1 VRQFGIYS
9 ATIIII
15 SALFSCRNNNYKN
28 LNEGEIYYNIDYIK
42 SQGSLSLDFKPK
54 SLVVSFKSDKFL
66 FEILSP
72 VGKQGIINVV
82 NPEKG
87 IYDTYV
93 NMLGTKLYYEGSAE
107 EIHPGFS
114 AMVGVKIRKT
124 TRKMEICGFECS
136 HAEAVFPFDTN
147 KIYDIWYTDEIK
159 VKDSNIST
167 PFSEIDGVLMS
178 FYYIMG
184 GSELKFEAEA
194 VYKKEIPDKAFE
206 RRTKYKL
213 IDKKDMDKI
222 ITDMVNL

>member
-1 VRQFGIYS
+1 S
-9 ATIIII
+9 A
-15 SALFSCRNNNYKN
+15 S
-28 LNEGEIYYNIDYIK
+28 
-42 SQGSLSLDFKPK
+42 
-54 SLVVSFKSDKFL
+54 
-66 FEILSP
+66 
-72 VGKQGIINVV
+72 
-82 NPEKG
+82 
-87 IYDTYV
+87 
-93 NMLGTKLYYEGSAE
+93 

-124 TRKMEICGFECS
+124 SRTMEICGFECN
-136 HAEAVFPFDTN
+136 HAEAVFPFDTS
-147 KIYDIWYTDEIK
+147 KVYDIWYTNEIK
-159 VKDSNIST
+159 VKDSNIAT